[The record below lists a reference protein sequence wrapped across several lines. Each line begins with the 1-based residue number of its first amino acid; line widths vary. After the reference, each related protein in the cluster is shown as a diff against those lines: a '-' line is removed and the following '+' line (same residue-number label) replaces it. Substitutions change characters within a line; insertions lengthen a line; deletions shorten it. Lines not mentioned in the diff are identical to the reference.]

1 MRAVQA
7 SQRVGLGHLLWIH
20 LLGSLEENSVGVK
33 NSKVLREMEDFVVD
47 DFSTELLGKSH
58 NFLGFLTYKVVLY
71 RILLACSGLLREVL
85 QRAVCRR
92 WHPQARQWAWM
103 WSARFLVLASV
114 RQCLF

>member
-7 SQRVGLGHLLWIH
+7 SQRAGLGHLLWIH

-71 RILLACSGLLREVL
+71 RILLACSGLLR
-85 QRAVCRR
+85 RG
-92 WHPQARQWAWM
+92 
-103 WSARFLVLASV
+103 SAEGCV
-114 RQCLF
+114 